1 MLKRRDLSSLY
12 VDWRTYKDLGLNF
25 SHSSSERGI
34 VLNKEKI
41 GSVLG
46 VIAILPVIISFI
58 IFYTLR
64 GPNADI
70 YFNIIIFSILSI
82 IGILIAIIS
91 LVMSKRPILFIV
103 GLLGNGFVLVCA
115 CLLLL
120 AMGISEP

>member
-1 MLKRRDLSSLY
+1 
-12 VDWRTYKDLGLNF
+12 
-25 SHSSSERGI
+25 
-34 VLNKEKI
+34 LNKEKI

-46 VIAILPVIISFI
+46 VISILPVIISFI

-64 GPNADI
+64 DPNADI
-70 YFNIIIFSILSI
+70 YFIIIIFSILSI

-91 LVMSKRPILFIV
+91 FVMSKRLILFIV